1 MILLRIYAAILG
13 WVRFSILHLPFQR
26 KELQST
32 IKDVI
37 SDVLDNNMLSCYQL
51 CVGHRKSHA
60 LVLLGAILAS
70 RYFSFPCI
78 VVGVG
83 RGEGGGG
90 CHVGSPICYG
100 QWPSKI

>member
-1 MILLRIYAAILG
+1 MILLRIYAAILD

-78 VVGVG
+78 VEG
-83 RGEGGGG
+83 GEGGGD
-90 CHVGSPICYG
+90 I
-100 QWPSKI
+100 

>member
-1 MILLRIYAAILG
+1 MILLRIYAVILG
-13 WVRFSILHLPFQR
+13 WLMFSILLPFRR

-37 SDVLDNNMLSCYQL
+37 SDVLDNNMLSCYEL

-60 LVLLGAILAS
+60 LVVLGAILAS

-78 VVGVG
+78 VVG
-83 RGEGGGG
+83 REGGGD
-90 CHVGSPICYG
+90 I
-100 QWPSKI
+100 